1 MDDDID
7 EKEKSKRAEK
17 LEKKSSSKK
26 HANKEASH

>member
-1 MDDDID
+1 MDDDIE
-7 EKEKSKRAEK
+7 EKEKNKNAEK